1 MGHSVSSTRLRR
13 QVISEA
19 CAWFVEFR
27 AGAPTAGTRDRFDE
41 WLRHSPEHIQA
52 YLEVAAA
59 WSELPASDPQG
70 RIDVEGLVERAR
82 ASRDD
87 DVVVPLAGHRN
98 AGRSEELMRG
108 YKRPGLW
115 GRQALAASIGL
126 LLLVAGVLGWLNFR
140 EPLYVTGIGEQRTIR
155 LPDDSIVDLNAR
167 SSIRVRFSK
176 TLRAIDL
183 VEGQALFHVAKD
195 AARPFIVRSDSTA
208 VRAVGTEFD
217 VYRKG
222 DGLVVTVIEGRVAVT
237 PAGAELDVP
246 VARRTSSELLSAGE
260 QLTVKPKTASAPH
273 RADVD
278 AATSWVQRRL
288 VFEDTPLGD
297 VAEEFNR
304 YNVRRLVIDDPE
316 LARQTI
322 SGAYS
327 SSDPTAL
334 VGFLRAQP
342 TLQVVETDREIRV
355 MRRDA
360 SGQADGDSN

>member
-1 MGHSVSSTRLRR
+1 MGSSVSSTRLRR

-27 AGAPTAGTRDRFDE
+27 TGAATAGTRDRFDE

-59 WSELPASDPQG
+59 WSELPTSDPQG

-82 ASRDD
+82 ASRDE
-87 DVVVPLAGHRN
+87 DVVVSLAGHRG
-98 AGRSEELMRG
+98 AGESAEHIQG
-108 YKRPGLW
+108 YKRAGLL
-115 GRQALAASIGL
+115 GRHALAASIGL
-126 LLLVAGVLGWLNFR
+126 LLIIAGVLGWLNFR
-140 EPLYVTGIGEQRTIR
+140 ERLYITGIGEQRTIR

-167 SSIRVRFSK
+167 SSIRVSFSK

-195 AARPFIVRSDSTA
+195 AKRPFVVRSDSTV

-237 PAGAELDVP
+237 PADAELDEPAAKPTPAVSP
-246 VARRTSSELLSAGE
+246 LALLSAGE

-288 VFEDTPLGD
+288 VFEETPLGD

-334 VGFLRAQP
+334 IGFLRAQP
-342 TLQVVETDREIRV
+342 MLEVVETEREIRV
-355 MRRDA
+355 TRRV
-360 SGQADGDSN
+360 Q